1 MISLKHSANNK
12 MNKLKIWMKVQFY
25 LLKQFVQKAVQLEK
39 GLSVSTFNHRL
50 QDLFILLQ
58 LAL

>member
-58 LAL
+58 